1 MNKFWDT
8 SWKWWRSL
16 GDKKGWFVEGI
27 RMVGLWECWVC
38 AEFIFKKRL
47 RLLET
52 LGKLGYAL
60 HVRISEGIK
69 LFLVPI
75 LDNVPIK
82 VPECSCGFAHAV
94 FEHWGCCWCQKKT
107 MIATWEMSEK
117 IWSTKSHSY
126 HVVVILYVNWLG
138 QLVTWNICLCGNI
151 GKLWNCLLFVGYP
164 QLSNLIVL
172 NMIIICLKC

>member
-1 MNKFWDT
+1 M
-8 SWKWWRSL
+8 
-16 GDKKGWFVEGI
+16 VE
-27 RMVGLWECWVC
+27 LWGCWVC

-60 HVRISEGIK
+60 HVKISEGIK

-126 HVVVILYVNWLG
+126 HVVVVLYVNWLG